1 MIWYFCFMVGHLS
14 YFTTSYPS
22 ILSAVCCQQPDSEC
36 GVFRKM
42 VFGLAKSPSVVYFK
56 KTGLSPAAPC
66 CRHEVPFPQK
76 KPDFLRVY
84 SAEEIRI
91 IHIDPVLY

>member
-56 KTGLSPAAPC
+56 NRAVTCGAMLPS
-66 CRHEVPFPQK
+66 
-76 KPDFLRVY
+76 
-84 SAEEIRI
+84 
-91 IHIDPVLY
+91 